1 MVVKAKADS
10 IYNAVKAGSNFEE
23 LAKTLSEDKGSAP
36 NGGLLPW
43 FGSGEMI
50 KSFEDVAFDLKDGE
64 ISKPFATAYGYHII
78 KKLASK
84 PTPSFA
90 EMRKTLRERFDAD
103 FDLAAMPKN
112 AKLAELKKKYK
123 YSQNS
128 KLASYLTEELKKH
141 GGFDSVFVDGIMAK
155 SNFVAA
161 TFAKNQ
167 KILVSDLAANINPKA
182 KWSAD
187 DAIKGITYK
196 VDQVADDE
204 IAKYYTNDLIAHNA
218 DLKNLLNEYRDGM
231 LLFEI
236 SNRMVWERASRDTTG
251 LKSFFEA
258 NRAKYSWDKPHFKGI
273 VLLAQN
279 DSILKAV
286 KDDIKKVGADSLT
299 MALHKKYQNKIKMER
314 YLCEKGENKMVDY
327 LAFNGPKAESSDKK
341 YPLFFTL
348 SGKVLDQPE
357 EVNDVK
363 GLVTSDYQDVLEK
376 RWDTYLKKAYKV
388 EINKDVLRQVK

>member
-1 MVVKAKADS
+1 M
-10 IYNAVKAGSNFEE
+10 
-23 LAKTLSEDKGSAP
+23 
-36 NGGLLPW
+36 
-43 FGSGEMI
+43 
-50 KSFEDVAFDLKDGE
+50 
-64 ISKPFATAYGYHII
+64 
-78 KKLASK
+78 
-84 PTPSFA
+84 
-90 EMRKTLRERFDAD
+90 
-103 FDLAAMPKN
+103 
-112 AKLAELKKKYK
+112 
-123 YSQNS
+123 
-128 KLASYLTEELKKH
+128 
-141 GGFDSVFVDGIMAK
+141 
-155 SNFVAA
+155 
-161 TFAKNQ
+161 
-167 KILVSDLAANINPKA
+167 
-182 KWSAD
+182 
-187 DAIKGITYK
+187 
-196 VDQVADDE
+196 ADDE